1 MSSPLSAPPPMANR
15 TTPYSFLL
23 FVIGLIGVIA
33 IFASS
38 IFTMLPST
46 SLLPTNQLSAFATF
60 PGEAGKI
67 AFHRN
72 GEIYVMNADGSE
84 QTNIS
89 NNPAFDGYPHW
100 SPDGKK
106 IAFMTSRD
114 GINYEIYVMNADGTS
129 QTRLTNNA
137 DLDAEPSWSPDGT
150 KIAFRSDRDN
160 HNYQIYVMNAD
171 GSEQT
176 NISNNTAADIH
187 PDWSPDGTKIAF
199 ASDRAGSYQIY
210 VMNADG
216 SEQTRLTNP
225 AFGYQPSW
233 SPDGTEI
240 AFSSSRDGNSEI
252 YVMNADG
259 SEQTRLTNNADIDE
273 QPSWSPDGTEIAFI
287 SSRDYQVYVMNADGS
302 EQTNISNNP
311 AVHDNPD
318 WGPATATEPEDTTP
332 PVITVPEDITEEAT
346 SPYGAEVSFEEEVTA
361 EDDVDGAVDVSCDYN
376 SGDTFP
382 IGETAVTCTAEDA
395 ADSAAEESFAVTVQD
410 TTAPDVEIIEA
421 VDSRRSTEIPDGGT
435 TPIPYMRITFEAT
448 DTVGIDETECRLD
461 GEQTFIP
468 CTSPASYDRLSRGT
482 HEFTVRVTDEAGNTG
497 EDEFT
502 WTVGNNPSAA
512 EGGEDKELDQRIAE
526 MESFD

>member
-23 FVIGLIGVIA
+23 FVIGLMGVIA

-60 PGEAGKI
+60 PGETGKI

-89 NNPAFDGYPHW
+89 NNTAFDGYPHW

-129 QTRLTNNA
+129 
-137 DLDAEPSWSPDGT
+137 
-150 KIAFRSDRDN
+150 
-160 HNYQIYVMNAD
+160 
-171 GSEQT
+171 
-176 NISNNTAADIH
+176 
-187 PDWSPDGTKIAF
+187 
-199 ASDRAGSYQIY
+199 
-210 VMNADG
+210 
-216 SEQTRLTNP
+216 
-225 AFGYQPSW
+225 
-233 SPDGTEI
+233 
-240 AFSSSRDGNSEI
+240 
-252 YVMNADG
+252 
-259 SEQTRLTNNADIDE
+259 QTRLTNNADIDE

-302 EQTNISNNP
+302 EQTNISNNA

-332 PVITVPEDITEEAT
+332 PVITVPEDIAEEAT
-346 SPYGAEVSFEEEVTA
+346 SPDGTEVSFEEEVSA

-382 IGETAVTCTAEDA
+382 IGETVVTCTAEDA

-435 TPIPYMRITFEAT
+435 TPIPYIRITFEAT

-512 EGGEDKELDQRIAE
+512 EGGEDKELDQRMAE

>member
-1 MSSPLSAPPPMANR
+1 MSSPLSAPPPMANS

-46 SLLPTNQLSAFATF
+46 SLLPTNQLSAFAAF

-89 NNPAFDGYPHW
+89 NNTAFDGYPHW

-114 GINYEIYVMNADGTS
+114 GINYEIYVMNADGS
-129 QTRLTNNA
+129 EQTRLTNNA

-150 KIAFRSDRDN
+150 
-160 HNYQIYVMNAD
+160 
-171 GSEQT
+171 
-176 NISNNTAADIH
+176 
-187 PDWSPDGTKIAF
+187 
-199 ASDRAGSYQIY
+199 
-210 VMNADG
+210 
-216 SEQTRLTNP
+216 
-225 AFGYQPSW
+225 
-233 SPDGTEI
+233 
-240 AFSSSRDGNSEI
+240 
-252 YVMNADG
+252 
-259 SEQTRLTNNADIDE
+259 
-273 QPSWSPDGTEIAFI
+273 EIAFI
-287 SSRDYQVYVMNADGS
+287 SSRDYQIYVMNADGS

-346 SPYGAEVSFEEEVTA
+346 SPDGAEVSFEEEVTA

-382 IGETAVTCTAEDA
+382 IGETV
-395 ADSAAEESFAVTVQD
+395 
-410 TTAPDVEIIEA
+410 
-421 VDSRRSTEIPDGGT
+421 
-435 TPIPYMRITFEAT
+435 
-448 DTVGIDETECRLD
+448 
-461 GEQTFIP
+461 
-468 CTSPASYDRLSRGT
+468 
-482 HEFTVRVTDEAGNTG
+482 
-497 EDEFT
+497 
-502 WTVGNNPSAA
+502 
-512 EGGEDKELDQRIAE
+512 
-526 MESFD
+526 

>member
-1 MSSPLSAPPPMANR
+1 
-15 TTPYSFLL
+15 
-23 FVIGLIGVIA
+23 
-33 IFASS
+33 
-38 IFTMLPST
+38 
-46 SLLPTNQLSAFATF
+46 
-60 PGEAGKI
+60 
-67 AFHRN
+67 
-72 GEIYVMNADGSE
+72 
-84 QTNIS
+84 
-89 NNPAFDGYPHW
+89 
-100 SPDGKK
+100 
-106 IAFMTSRD
+106 
-114 GINYEIYVMNADGTS
+114 
-129 QTRLTNNA
+129 
-137 DLDAEPSWSPDGT
+137 
-150 KIAFRSDRDN
+150 
-160 HNYQIYVMNAD
+160 
-171 GSEQT
+171 
-176 NISNNTAADIH
+176 
-187 PDWSPDGTKIAF
+187 
-199 ASDRAGSYQIY
+199 
-210 VMNADG
+210 MNADG

-332 PVITVPEDITEEAT
+332 PVITVPEDIAEEAT
-346 SPYGAEVSFEEEVTA
+346 SPDGTEVSFEEEVSA

-382 IGETAVTCTAEDA
+382 IGETVVTCTAEDA

-435 TPIPYMRITFEAT
+435 TPIPYIRITFEAT

-502 WTVGNNPSAA
+502 WTVGNDPSAA

>member
-1 MSSPLSAPPPMANR
+1 
-15 TTPYSFLL
+15 
-23 FVIGLIGVIA
+23 
-33 IFASS
+33 
-38 IFTMLPST
+38 
-46 SLLPTNQLSAFATF
+46 
-60 PGEAGKI
+60 
-67 AFHRN
+67 
-72 GEIYVMNADGSE
+72 MNADGSE

-176 NISNNTAADIH
+176 NISNNTATDIH

-332 PVITVPEDITEEAT
+332 PVITVPEDIAEEAT
-346 SPYGAEVSFEEEVTA
+346 SPDGTEVSFEEEVSA

-382 IGETAVTCTAEDA
+382 IGETVVTCTAEDA

-435 TPIPYMRITFEAT
+435 TPIPYIRITFEAT
-448 DTVGIDETECRLD
+448 DTVGIDETECSLD
-461 GEQTFIP
+461 GQQTFIP

>member
-38 IFTMLPST
+38 IFTMLSST

-160 HNYQIYVMNAD
+160 HNYQIY
-171 GSEQT
+171 
-176 NISNNTAADIH
+176 
-187 PDWSPDGTKIAF
+187 K
-199 ASDRAGSYQIY
+199 
-210 VMNADG
+210 
-216 SEQTRLTNP
+216 
-225 AFGYQPSW
+225 
-233 SPDGTEI
+233 
-240 AFSSSRDGNSEI
+240 
-252 YVMNADG
+252 
-259 SEQTRLTNNADIDE
+259 
-273 QPSWSPDGTEIAFI
+273 
-287 SSRDYQVYVMNADGS
+287 
-302 EQTNISNNP
+302 
-311 AVHDNPD
+311 
-318 WGPATATEPEDTTP
+318 
-332 PVITVPEDITEEAT
+332 
-346 SPYGAEVSFEEEVTA
+346 
-361 EDDVDGAVDVSCDYN
+361 
-376 SGDTFP
+376 
-382 IGETAVTCTAEDA
+382 
-395 ADSAAEESFAVTVQD
+395 
-410 TTAPDVEIIEA
+410 
-421 VDSRRSTEIPDGGT
+421 
-435 TPIPYMRITFEAT
+435 
-448 DTVGIDETECRLD
+448 
-461 GEQTFIP
+461 
-468 CTSPASYDRLSRGT
+468 
-482 HEFTVRVTDEAGNTG
+482 
-497 EDEFT
+497 
-502 WTVGNNPSAA
+502 
-512 EGGEDKELDQRIAE
+512 
-526 MESFD
+526 

>member
-1 MSSPLSAPPPMANR
+1 MANR
-15 TTPYSFLL
+15 TIPYGFLL
-23 FVIGLIGVIA
+23 VVIGLIGVIA

-38 IFTMLPST
+38 IFTVLPST
-46 SLLPTNQLSAFATF
+46 SLLPPNQLSSAFATF
-60 PGEAGKI
+60 PGENGKI

-100 SPDGKK
+100 SPDGTK

-137 DLDAEPSWSPDGT
+137 DLDAEPIWSPDGT

-176 NISNNTAADIH
+176 NISNNPAADIH

-240 AFSSSRDGNSEI
+240 AFSSSRDGNREI

-259 SEQTRLTNNADIDE
+259 TSQTRLTNNAAIDE

-311 AVHDNPD
+311 AAHGNPD
-318 WGPATATEPEDTTP
+318 WGSATATGPEDTTP
-332 PVITVPEDITEEAT
+332 PVISVPEDITEEAT
-346 SPYGAEVSFEEEVTA
+346 GPDGAEVSFEEEEEEVTA
-361 EDDVDGAVDVSCDYN
+361 EDDVDGAVNISCDYN

-382 IGETAVTCTAEDA
+382 TGEIVVTCTAEDA
-395 ADSAAEESFAVTVQD
+395 AGNRAEESFTVTVQD
-410 TTAPDVEIIEA
+410 TTDPDVEITEA
-421 VDSRRSTEIPDGGT
+421 VDGRRSTEIPDGGT
-435 TPIPYMRITFEAT
+435 TPIPYIRITFEAT
-448 DTVGIDETECRLD
+448 DAVGIDETECSLD
-461 GEQTFIP
+461 GQAFIP
-468 CTSPASYDRLSRGT
+468 CTSPASYDRLSRDT
-482 HEFTVRVTDEAGNTG
+482 HEFTVSATDEAGNTG

-502 WTVGNNPSAA
+502 WTVDNPSA
-512 EGGEDKELDQRIAE
+512 EEDN
-526 MESFD
+526 

>member
-1 MSSPLSAPPPMANR
+1 MSSPLSAPPTMANS

-23 FVIGLIGVIA
+23 FIIGLIGVIA

-46 SLLPTNQLSAFATF
+46 SLLPTNQLSAFAAF

-89 NNPAFDGYPHW
+89 NNTAFDGYPHW
-100 SPDGKK
+100 SRDVKK

-176 NISNNTAADIH
+176 NISNNTAADIR

-259 SEQTRLTNNADIDE
+259 SEQT
-273 QPSWSPDGTEIAFI
+273 
-287 SSRDYQVYVMNADGS
+287 
-302 EQTNISNNP
+302 NISNNP

-332 PVITVPEDITEEAT
+332 PVITVPEDIAEEAT
-346 SPYGAEVSFEEEVTA
+346 SPDGTEVSFE
-361 EDDVDGAVDVSCDYN
+361 
-376 SGDTFP
+376 
-382 IGETAVTCTAEDA
+382 
-395 ADSAAEESFAVTVQD
+395 VTVQD

-435 TPIPYMRITFEAT
+435 TPIPYIRITFEAT
-448 DTVGIDETECRLD
+448 DTVGIDETECSLD
-461 GEQTFIP
+461 GQQTFIP

-497 EDEFT
+497 EDGFT

>member
-150 KIAFRSDRDN
+150 KIAFRSDRYN

-187 PDWSPDGTKIAF
+187 PDWSPDGTK
-199 ASDRAGSYQIY
+199 
-210 VMNADG
+210 
-216 SEQTRLTNP
+216 
-225 AFGYQPSW
+225 
-233 SPDGTEI
+233 
-240 AFSSSRDGNSEI
+240 
-252 YVMNADG
+252 
-259 SEQTRLTNNADIDE
+259 
-273 QPSWSPDGTEIAFI
+273 IAFI

-332 PVITVPEDITEEAT
+332 PVITVPEDIAEEAT
-346 SPYGAEVSFEEEVTA
+346 SPDGTEVSFEEEVSA

-382 IGETAVTCTAEDA
+382 IGETVVTCTAEDA

-435 TPIPYMRITFEAT
+435 TPIPYIRITFEAT

>member
-1 MSSPLSAPPPMANR
+1 
-15 TTPYSFLL
+15 
-23 FVIGLIGVIA
+23 
-33 IFASS
+33 
-38 IFTMLPST
+38 MLPST

-60 PGEAGKI
+60 PGETGKI

-114 GINYEIYVMNADGTS
+114 GINY
-129 QTRLTNNA
+129 
-137 DLDAEPSWSPDGT
+137 
-150 KIAFRSDRDN
+150 
-160 HNYQIYVMNAD
+160 
-171 GSEQT
+171 
-176 NISNNTAADIH
+176 
-187 PDWSPDGTKIAF
+187 
-199 ASDRAGSYQIY
+199 
-210 VMNADG
+210 
-216 SEQTRLTNP
+216 
-225 AFGYQPSW
+225 
-233 SPDGTEI
+233 
-240 AFSSSRDGNSEI
+240 EI

-332 PVITVPEDITEEAT
+332 PVITVPEDIAEEAT
-346 SPYGAEVSFEEEVTA
+346 SPDGTEVSFEEEVSA

-382 IGETAVTCTAEDA
+382 IGETVVTCTAEDA

-435 TPIPYMRITFEAT
+435 TPIPYIRITFEAT

>member
-60 PGEAGKI
+60 PGETGKI

-72 GEIYVMNADGSE
+72 GEIYVMNADG
-84 QTNIS
+84 
-89 NNPAFDGYPHW
+89 
-100 SPDGKK
+100 
-106 IAFMTSRD
+106 
-114 GINYEIYVMNADGTS
+114 TS
-129 QTRLTNNA
+129 QTSLTNNA
-137 DLDAEPSWSPDGT
+137 DLDAEPIWSPDGT
-150 KIAFRSDRDN
+150 KIAFRSDRYN

-259 SEQTRLTNNADIDE
+259 SEQT
-273 QPSWSPDGTEIAFI
+273 
-287 SSRDYQVYVMNADGS
+287 
-302 EQTNISNNP
+302 NISNNP

-346 SPYGAEVSFEEEVTA
+346 SP
-361 EDDVDGAVDVSCDYN
+361 DG
-376 SGDTFP
+376 
-382 IGETAVTCTAEDA
+382 
-395 ADSAAEESFAVTVQD
+395 
-410 TTAPDVEIIEA
+410 
-421 VDSRRSTEIPDGGT
+421 
-435 TPIPYMRITFEAT
+435 
-448 DTVGIDETECRLD
+448 
-461 GEQTFIP
+461 
-468 CTSPASYDRLSRGT
+468 
-482 HEFTVRVTDEAGNTG
+482 
-497 EDEFT
+497 
-502 WTVGNNPSAA
+502 
-512 EGGEDKELDQRIAE
+512 
-526 MESFD
+526 

>member
-60 PGEAGKI
+60 PGETGKI
-67 AFHRN
+67 AFHR
-72 GEIYVMNADGSE
+72 
-84 QTNIS
+84 
-89 NNPAFDGYPHW
+89 
-100 SPDGKK
+100 
-106 IAFMTSRD
+106 
-114 GINYEIYVMNADGTS
+114 
-129 QTRLTNNA
+129 
-137 DLDAEPSWSPDGT
+137 
-150 KIAFRSDRDN
+150 
-160 HNYQIYVMNAD
+160 NYQIYVMNAD

-176 NISNNTAADIH
+176 NISNNTAVDIH

-199 ASDRAGSYQIY
+199 ASDRAGSYQVY

-259 SEQTRLTNNADIDE
+259 SEQSRLTNNADIDE

-287 SSRDYQVYVMNADGS
+287 SSRDYQIYVMNADGS

-318 WGPATATEPEDTTP
+318 WGPATATEPED
-332 PVITVPEDITEEAT
+332 
-346 SPYGAEVSFEEEVTA
+346 
-361 EDDVDGAVDVSCDYN
+361 
-376 SGDTFP
+376 
-382 IGETAVTCTAEDA
+382 
-395 ADSAAEESFAVTVQD
+395 
-410 TTAPDVEIIEA
+410 
-421 VDSRRSTEIPDGGT
+421 
-435 TPIPYMRITFEAT
+435 
-448 DTVGIDETECRLD
+448 
-461 GEQTFIP
+461 
-468 CTSPASYDRLSRGT
+468 
-482 HEFTVRVTDEAGNTG
+482 
-497 EDEFT
+497 
-502 WTVGNNPSAA
+502 
-512 EGGEDKELDQRIAE
+512 
-526 MESFD
+526 

>member
-176 NISNNTAADIH
+176 NISNN
-187 PDWSPDGTKIAF
+187 
-199 ASDRAGSYQIY
+199 
-210 VMNADG
+210 
-216 SEQTRLTNP
+216 
-225 AFGYQPSW
+225 
-233 SPDGTEI
+233 
-240 AFSSSRDGNSEI
+240 
-252 YVMNADG
+252 
-259 SEQTRLTNNADIDE
+259 
-273 QPSWSPDGTEIAFI
+273 
-287 SSRDYQVYVMNADGS
+287 
-302 EQTNISNNP
+302 P

-318 WGPATATEPEDTTP
+318 WGPATATEPEEDTTP
-332 PVITVPEDITEEAT
+332 PVITVPEDIAEEAT
-346 SPYGAEVSFEEEVTA
+346 SPDGAEVSFEEEVTA

-382 IGETAVTCTAEDA
+382 IGETVVTCTAEDA

-435 TPIPYMRITFEAT
+435 TPIPYIRITFEAT
-448 DTVGIDETECRLD
+448 DTVGIDETECSLD
-461 GEQTFIP
+461 GQQTFIP

-497 EDEFT
+497 EDGFT

>member
-137 DLDAEPSWSPDGT
+137 D
-150 KIAFRSDRDN
+150 
-160 HNYQIYVMNAD
+160 
-171 GSEQT
+171 
-176 NISNNTAADIH
+176 
-187 PDWSPDGTKIAF
+187 
-199 ASDRAGSYQIY
+199 
-210 VMNADG
+210 
-216 SEQTRLTNP
+216 
-225 AFGYQPSW
+225 
-233 SPDGTEI
+233 
-240 AFSSSRDGNSEI
+240 
-252 YVMNADG
+252 
-259 SEQTRLTNNADIDE
+259 IDE

-302 EQTNISNNP
+302 EQTNISNNA

-332 PVITVPEDITEEAT
+332 PVITVPEDIPEEAT
-346 SPYGAEVSFEEEVTA
+346 SPDGTEVSFEEEVSA

-382 IGETAVTCTAEDA
+382 IGETVVTCTAEDA

-435 TPIPYMRITFEAT
+435 TPIPYIRITFEAT

>member
-46 SLLPTNQLSAFATF
+46 SLLLPTNQLSAFATF

-150 KIAFRSDRDN
+150 KIVFRSDRDN

-199 ASDRAGSYQIY
+199 ASDRAGSYQVY

-225 AFGYQPSW
+225 AFGY
-233 SPDGTEI
+233 
-240 AFSSSRDGNSEI
+240 
-252 YVMNADG
+252 
-259 SEQTRLTNNADIDE
+259 

-382 IGETAVTCTAEDA
+382 IGETVVTCTAEDA

-435 TPIPYMRITFEAT
+435 TPIPYIRITFEAT
-448 DTVGIDETECRLD
+448 DTVGIDETECSLD
-461 GEQTFIP
+461 GQQTFIP

-497 EDEFT
+497 EDGFT

>member
-137 DLDAEPSWSPDGT
+137 DLDAEPIWSPDGT
-150 KIAFRSDRDN
+150 KIAFRSDRYN

-187 PDWSPDGTKIAF
+187 PD
-199 ASDRAGSYQIY
+199 
-210 VMNADG
+210 
-216 SEQTRLTNP
+216 
-225 AFGYQPSW
+225 
-233 SPDGTEI
+233 
-240 AFSSSRDGNSEI
+240 
-252 YVMNADG
+252 
-259 SEQTRLTNNADIDE
+259 
-273 QPSWSPDGTEIAFI
+273 WSPDGTEIAFI

-332 PVITVPEDITEEAT
+332 PVITVPEDIAEEAT
-346 SPYGAEVSFEEEVTA
+346 SPDGTEVSFEEEVSA

-382 IGETAVTCTAEDA
+382 IGETVVTCTAEDA

-435 TPIPYMRITFEAT
+435 TPIPYIRITFEAT

>member
-23 FVIGLIGVIA
+23 FVIGLMGVIA

-60 PGEAGKI
+60 PGETGKI

-89 NNPAFDGYPHW
+89 NNTAFDGYPHW

-137 DLDAEPSWSPDGT
+137 DLDAEPIWSPDGT
-150 KIAFRSDRDN
+150 KIAFRSDRYN

-216 SEQTRLTNP
+216 S
-225 AFGYQPSW
+225 S
-233 SPDGTEI
+233 
-240 AFSSSRDGNSEI
+240 
-252 YVMNADG
+252 
-259 SEQTRLTNNADIDE
+259 QTRLTNNADIDE

-287 SSRDYQVYVMNADGS
+287 SSRDYQVYVMNADGR

-332 PVITVPEDITEEAT
+332 PVITVPEDIAEEAT
-346 SPYGAEVSFEEEVTA
+346 SPDGTEVSFEEEVSA

-435 TPIPYMRITFEAT
+435 TPIPYIRITFEAT